1 MYTDIKLHAYSNTA
15 QVFVRA
21 GSGRNTSQDTNT
33 VGENPEI
40 YLPERWLAGSMSA
53 THFALPFNCLS

>member
-1 MYTDIKLHAYSNTA
+1 MLTLTRHKFLIVAW
-15 QVFVRA
+15 A

-40 YLPERWLAGSMSA
+40 YLPEQWLTGSMSA
-53 THFALPFNCLS
+53 INFA